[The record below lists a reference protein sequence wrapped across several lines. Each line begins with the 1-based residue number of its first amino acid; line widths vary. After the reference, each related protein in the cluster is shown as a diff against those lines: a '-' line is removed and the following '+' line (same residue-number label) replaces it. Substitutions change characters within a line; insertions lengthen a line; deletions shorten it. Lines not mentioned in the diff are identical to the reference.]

1 MEWDTVIG
9 LEVHIQLK
17 TKSKLFSGASTA
29 FGSPPN
35 SQTCFIDAG
44 FPGVLP
50 VLNQEAVIMAIQFG
64 LAIQADINDQSVFER
79 KNYFY
84 PDLPKGYQ
92 ISQFQKPIVSNGKL
106 VITLNDGS
114 EKEVMIVRAHLEED
128 AGKSLHGVH
137 SGYSGIDLNRAG
149 TPLLEIVTTP
159 CLFSSH
165 EAVSYLKKLHQLV
178 QFIGICDGNMQEG
191 NFRCDVNLS
200 LKPKGSSVLG
210 TRTELKNLNSFR
222 FIEKAIAYEQ
232 ARHQDILESG
242 QHIIQETRLYN
253 PDTHTTHAMRSK
265 ENENDYRYFPD
276 PDLLPIQITRF
287 LIAEVKNNLPDL
299 PDKIHAELN
308 NTPSLNE
315 EDINFILSSP
325 AAYQFFKSIKA
336 QCRAP
341 GKMIINWLKG
351 QYVAALNEDNLTFDT
366 PRISAELMANLLNKL
381 HDATISLNN
390 ARAIFVLLWAGEKDI
405 DAIIEREGYQQVDN
419 TAAWEELINQLIQQ
433 YPEQAADY
441 RAGKEKLLAFFVG
454 QIMKQT
460 KGKANPEQISTLLK
474 KNLADS

>member
-17 TKSKLFSGASTA
+17 TKSKLFSGASTT
-29 FGSPPN
+29 FGSTPN

-44 FPGVLP
+44 LPGVLP
-50 VLNQEAVIMAIQFG
+50 VLNQEAVIMAIRFG
-64 LAIQADINDQSVFER
+64 LAIQAEIQDQSIFER

-92 ISQFQKPIVSNGKL
+92 ISQFQKPIISNGKL
-106 VITLNDGS
+106 TITLKDGS
-114 EKEVMIVRAHLEED
+114 EKEVLIARAHLEED

-137 SGYSGIDLNRAG
+137 AGYSGIDLNRAG

-178 QFIGICDGNMQEG
+178 QFLDICDGNMQEG

-200 LKPKGSSVLG
+200 LKPKDSSTLG

-232 ARHQDILESG
+232 ARHMDLLESG
-242 QHIIQETRLYN
+242 QQVTQETRLYN

-276 PDLLPIQITRF
+276 PDLLPIQIPLS
-287 LIAEVKNNLPDL
+287 LISEVKNNLPDL
-299 PDKIHAELN
+299 PDKIYLELK

-325 AAYQFFKSIKA
+325 ATYYFYKEIKT
-336 QCRAP
+336 QSHAP
-341 GKMIINWLKG
+341 EKMIINWLKG
-351 QYVAALNEDNLTFDT
+351 QYTAALNEENLTFDT
-366 PRISAELMANLLNKL
+366 PRVAANIMANLLNKL
-381 HDATISLNN
+381 QDNIISLNH
-390 ARAIFVLLWAGEKDI
+390 ARTIFTLLWSGEKDI
-405 DAIIEREGYQQVDN
+405 ETIIEREGFRQSDN
-419 TAAWEELINQLIQQ
+419 TALWEEMIAQLIKQ
-433 YPEQAADY
+433 YPEQVADY
-441 RAGKEKLLAFFVG
+441 RSGKEKLLAFFIG

-460 KGKANPEQISTLLK
+460 KGKANPEQINLLLK
-474 KNLADS
+474 KRLSGN